1 MNDEYRKYLINV
13 RKYPTKTDNSYLSDI
28 KIFEEYLN
36 SLRRDYLKVDKDVI
50 REYLKS
56 LGNLGYKSSSVNR
69 ILSSLYKYYDYL
81 ELLKVIDNNPFKSIK
96 RPKKEKKLPN
106 FINNNDYEVLIDKT
120 LERRDTIGLRNA
132 LLIEL
137 LYSSGIR
144 ISEAI
149 NIKLKDINR
158 DDKSIRILGKGNK
171 MRIVYFGDYAKEYL
185 DSYLTL
191 RSSNSEYLFLNK
203 NNMPL
208 TRRGAEYIVSS
219 LVKSSLLK
227 KKITPHTFR
236 HSYATEMLNNGADIR
251 SVQELLGHS
260 SLSTTQI
267 YTHLTNERLR
277 SVYLQAFPRKTE
289 TKKGNNL

>member
-1 MNDEYRKYLINV
+1 MNDEYRKYLINI
-13 RKYPTKTDNSYLSDI
+13 RKYPVNTVNSYLSDI
-28 KIFEEYLN
+28 KIFEEYLD

-50 REYLKS
+50 REYLKY

-120 LERRDTIGLRNA
+120 LERRDIIGLRNA

-191 RSSNSEYLFLNK
+191 RNSNSEYLFLNK

-208 TRRGAEYIVSS
+208 TRRGAEYIVSL

-251 SVQELLGHS
+251 SVQELLGHA
-260 SLSTTQI
+260 SLSTTGI
-267 YTHLTNERLR
+267 YTHVTNEVVR
-277 SVYLQAFPRKTE
+277 SEYLKAFKR
-289 TKKGNNL
+289 

>member
-1 MNDEYRKYLINV
+1 MNDEYRKYLINI
-13 RKYPTKTDNSYLSDI
+13 RKYPVNTVNSYLSDI
-28 KIFEEYLN
+28 KIFEEYLA
-36 SLRRDYLKVDKDVI
+36 SLKLDYLKVDKDII
-50 REYLKS
+50 RDYLKY

-81 ELLKVIDNNPFKSIK
+81 EMVKVIDSNPFKSIK
-96 RPKKEKKLPN
+96 RPRKEKKLPN
-106 FINNNDYEVLIDKT
+106 FINNNDYEVLLDKT
-120 LERRDTIGLRNA
+120 LERKDIIGLRNA

-185 DSYLTL
+185 NSYLAL
-191 RSSNSEYLFLNK
+191 RNSNSEYLFLNK
-203 NNMPL
+203 NNTPL

-219 LVKSSLLK
+219 LVKNSLLK

-251 SVQELLGHS
+251 SVQELLGHA
-260 SLSTTQI
+260 SLSTTGI
-267 YTHLTNERLR
+267 YTHVTNEVVR
-277 SVYLQAFPRKTE
+277 SEYLKAFKR
-289 TKKGNNL
+289 